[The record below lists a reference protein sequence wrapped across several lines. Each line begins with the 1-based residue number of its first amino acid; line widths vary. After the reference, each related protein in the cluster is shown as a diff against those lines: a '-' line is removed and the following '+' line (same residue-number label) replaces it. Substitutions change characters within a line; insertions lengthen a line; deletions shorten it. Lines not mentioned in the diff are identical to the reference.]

1 VNETNYETNTA
12 QHPLSFLNI
21 SFISVLATLACF
33 ALLYLSQFAQMAP
46 AQNQLQLI
54 VIIFMGL
61 LFVGAVY
68 PIIARQKGNSWHTA
82 SVFVAVVISAIVAF
96 ALTRV
101 NVLSPAENINS
112 LQGSMA
118 YVLCPVVALT
128 LAILY
133 GVLFKNNAQ
142 LFVAITVYVMCA
154 VLANYTL
161 DAFIPVPI
169 TLPAWIPAE
178 NFQGLINVGT
188 LFFGIIF
195 TQRDRIHR
203 YGSSWVFFAILIT
216 AIATTIASIA
226 TNGIAYADI
235 AAAFSSGSLS
245 SIWDFIWN
253 SNNGMRFVV
262 VGVGALVISELV
274 DTGIYQAFI
283 NSNWFTRVLSSNA
296 VSAPLDTILF
306 TLFAFWGAEWLVGF
320 QREWMTEVI
329 VTDIVVK
336 IVVAT
341 IALIPFFGVSRNRKD
356 QVSAV

>member
-1 VNETNYETNTA
+1 MSNTQNT
-12 QHPLSFLNI
+12 QHPLNFLNI
-21 SFISVLATLACF
+21 SFISIIATLACF

-46 AQNQLQLI
+46 AQAQLQPI
-54 VIIFMGL
+54 VIMFMGL

-68 PIIARQKGNSWHTA
+68 PFIARQRGNAWHSA
-82 SVFVAVVISAIVAF
+82 SVLLAVALSALVAF
-96 ALTRV
+96 ALTKL
-101 NVLSPAENINS
+101 NVLSPAENISS

-118 YVLCPVVALT
+118 YVLCPVIALT
-128 LAILY
+128 LAHVY

-142 LFVAITVYVMCA
+142 LFVAITVYIMCS

-161 DAFIPVPI
+161 DAFIPFPI
-169 TLPAWIPAE
+169 NLPSWIPAE

-203 YGSSWVFFAILIT
+203 FGRSWVYFAIVLT

-226 TNGIAYADI
+226 TNGVAYADI
-235 AAAFSSGSLS
+235 AAAFGSGSLS

-253 SNNGMRFVV
+253 GPMRFVV

-283 NSNWFTRVLSSNA
+283 KSNWFTRVLSSNA

-306 TLFAFWGAEWLVGF
+306 TVFAFMGMDWVTR
-320 QREWMTEVI
+320 QWMTEVI

-341 IALIPFFGVSRNRKD
+341 IALIPFFGFVRNRSK
-356 QVSAV
+356 QVASI